1 MSNIQKAIMFA
12 VGILITVGVITMG
25 ISFYGKANNMTKSAD
40 SSLNDITQTI
50 SNSKFTE
57 YDGTTVSGT
66 QAINAIRMYASTTF
80 TVEVETIKGSASYN
94 VSTGY
99 NITDISNSNYIE
111 PTAKFKSKLDKTDNN
126 TINRITLIQEK

>member
-111 PTAKFKSKLDKTDNN
+111 PTAKFKSKLGKTDNN